1 MWHSLLTA
9 AALAALGIWLGLIA
23 VRGGFWRAR
32 IDEHLAPSDDA
43 ACAGVRVEALVPARN
58 ESATIAAAMRSLVTQ
73 RFAGTLHLTVID
85 DHSEDGTAE
94 AARAERVSVVPAREL
109 AQGWTGKLNA
119 LDSGVAA
126 VRAARGAPD
135 YWLLTDA
142 DIVHEGSNLAR
153 LVSTAERDRLE
164 IVSSMVHLNC
174 ASPWERLLIP
184 AFVFFFQKLY
194 PFAWVNDPKRRT
206 AAAAGGCILLAN
218 AALERVGGFA
228 TIADRL
234 IDDCAL
240 AAAVKRSG
248 GNIRLG
254 LSDQARSIRVY
265 LQLADVWAMVKRSAF
280 EQLGHSYLKL
290 ALTVAGMLV
299 LYAVGPLAALAG
311 ATTRDPWLGLA
322 GAAAWLAAAGAYA
335 PTLRAYRQPLDRALS
350 LPFAATLYTAMTID
364 SALAHARR
372 RGGGWKGRVRS
383 LSATPSR

>member
-1 MWHSLLTA
+1 MWHSLLAA
-9 AALAALGIWLGLIA
+9 AALAALGIWLGLIVA
-23 VRGGFWRAR
+23 RGRFWRAR
-32 IDEHLAPSDDA
+32 IDEHLAPPDEA
-43 ACAGVRVEALVPARN
+43 TCAEIRVEALIPARN
-58 ESATIAAAMRSLVTQ
+58 EAATIAAAMRSLVAQ

-94 AARAERVSVVPAREL
+94 AARGERVNVVAAREL
-109 AQGWTGKLNA
+109 APGWTGKLNA
-119 LDSGVAA
+119 LESGIAA

-142 DIVHEGSNLAR
+142 DIVHDGSNVAA

-174 ASPWERLLIP
+174 ESPWERLLIP
-184 AFVFFFQKLY
+184 VFVFFFQKLY

-218 AALERVGGFA
+218 AALERIGGFS
-228 TIADRL
+228 TIAGRL
-234 IDDCAL
+234 IDDCSL

-248 GNIRLG
+248 GGIRLG
-254 LSDQARSIRVY
+254 LTDRARSIRVY
-265 LQLADVWAMVKRSAF
+265 SQLADVWAMVKRSAF
-280 EQLGHSYLKL
+280 EQLGHSYPKL
-290 ALTVAGMLV
+290 VLTVVGMLV
-299 LYAVGPLAALAG
+299 LYALGPLAALAG
-311 ATTRDPWLGLA
+311 AVTRDPWLGLA
-322 GAAAWLAAAGAYA
+322 GASAWLAAACAYV
-335 PTLRAYRQPLDRALS
+335 PTLRAYRQRLDRALG

-372 RGGGWKGRVRS
+372 RGGGWKGRVQA